1 MRITESQLR
10 RIVRE
15 EILREA
21 DLKGATFVRGPG
33 GDWVPAGGSD
43 WEGPGA
49 MAASAARAGR
59 PGAAGDPMVDL
70 LLSPEEIEEMFI
82 QLTERELGGVPTLAE
97 LADALGVDEAA
108 LKAALQHHP
117 SLRHSPA
124 NGKVVDRI

>member
-10 RIVRE
+10 KIVRQ

-21 DLKGATFVRGPG
+21 DLRGATFVQDASGK
-33 GDWVPAGGSD
+33 WVPAGGSD

-49 MAASAARAGR
+49 MAASRSRAGR
-59 PGAAGDPMVDL
+59 PSVGGDPMVDL
-70 LLSPEEIEEMFI
+70 ILSPEEIEEMFI

-97 LADALGVDEAA
+97 LADALQVDEST

-117 SLRHSPA
+117 GLRYSPA